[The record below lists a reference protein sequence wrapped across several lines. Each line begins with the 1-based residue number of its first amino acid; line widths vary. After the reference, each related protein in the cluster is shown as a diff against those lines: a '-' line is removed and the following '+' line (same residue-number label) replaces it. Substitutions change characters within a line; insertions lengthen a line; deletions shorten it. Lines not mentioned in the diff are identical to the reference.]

1 MASEEHRIRERL
13 WARAQVWREQHS
25 PEKASAGCPTR
36 RDLYHSP
43 NIPRTTARPTP
54 PAAPT
59 PKKTPSPGF
68 RDKPSGSLVRRLG
81 LGRID
86 DRGAGLGKKGKTAF
100 AAAYRGGEISRWL
113 RVDQNGSYPVVVFA
127 AAAADV
133 PLGRALPL
141 CFEGLSERCHPL
153 CLLARRGTLMLLAEH
168 PERAQVP
175 ACVEIK
181 ILRRVRRV
189 DLHAIDATPA
199 RWRGDAGSSP
209 LEHPTHWLISTQVP
223 ALLPRLA
230 GPLRA
235 ALADPDTD
243 VCGFALTVLAPLAE
257 LCGAALEQFL
267 DRLLP
272 PVARRCGGRGKLAA
286 AALDALRRV
295 EESCPGAGAKIRRKV
310 PAYR

>member
-13 WARAQVWREQHS
+13 WTRAQVWREQHS

-175 ACVEIK
+175 A
-181 ILRRVRRV
+181 
-189 DLHAIDATPA
+189 
-199 RWRGDAGSSP
+199 
-209 LEHPTHWLISTQVP
+209 
-223 ALLPRLA
+223 LLPRLA

-235 ALADPDTD
+235 ALADPDAD

>member
-1 MASEEHRIRERL
+1 M
-13 WARAQVWREQHS
+13 
-25 PEKASAGCPTR
+25 
-36 RDLYHSP
+36 
-43 NIPRTTARPTP
+43 
-54 PAAPT
+54 
-59 PKKTPSPGF
+59 
-68 RDKPSGSLVRRLG
+68 
-81 LGRID
+81 
-86 DRGAGLGKKGKTAF
+86 
-100 AAAYRGGEISRWL
+100 
-113 RVDQNGSYPVVVFA
+113 
-127 AAAADV
+127 
-133 PLGRALPL
+133 
-141 CFEGLSERCHPL
+141 
-153 CLLARRGTLMLLAEH
+153 
-168 PERAQVP
+168 
-175 ACVEIK
+175 
-181 ILRRVRRV
+181 
-189 DLHAIDATPA
+189 PA

-235 ALADPDTD
+235 ALADPDAD

>member
-43 NIPRTTARPTP
+43 NIPRTTAR
-54 PAAPT
+54 PT

-153 CLLARRGTLMLLAEH
+153 CLLR
-168 PERAQVP
+168 
-175 ACVEIK
+175 
-181 ILRRVRRV
+181 
-189 DLHAIDATPA
+189 
-199 RWRGDAGSSP
+199 
-209 LEHPTHWLISTQVP
+209 
-223 ALLPRLA
+223 
-230 GPLRA
+230 
-235 ALADPDTD
+235 
-243 VCGFALTVLAPLAE
+243 
-257 LCGAALEQFL
+257 GAA
-267 DRLLP
+267 RSCS
-272 PVARRCGGRGKLAA
+272 RRAPRA
-286 AALDALRRV
+286 
-295 EESCPGAGAKIRRKV
+295 GAGAGLCGNQNFTARSC
-310 PAYR
+310 

>member
-1 MASEEHRIRERL
+1 MVPALNDAPRGACVAARDNGVDKSAAAMDEPVTKPATPKPVN
-13 WARAQVWREQHS
+13 ARAPAKSRVES
-25 PEKASAGCPTR
+25 AKAV
-36 RDLYHSP
+36 
-43 NIPRTTARPTP
+43 TP
-54 PAAPT
+54 
-59 PKKTPSPGF
+59 
-68 RDKPSGSLVRRLG
+68 
-81 LGRID
+81 
-86 DRGAGLGKKGKTAF
+86 
-100 AAAYRGGEISRWL
+100 Y
-113 RVDQNGSYPVVVFA
+113 
-127 AAAADV
+127 
-133 PLGRALPL
+133 L
-141 CFEGLSERCHPL
+141 CGN
-153 CLLARRGTLMLLAEH
+153 
-168 PERAQVP
+168 
-175 ACVEIK
+175 
-181 ILRRVRRV
+181 
-189 DLHAIDATPA
+189 HAIDATPA

-235 ALADPDTD
+235 ALADPDAD

>member
-1 MASEEHRIRERL
+1 MWKSKCYGAFVLNHR
-13 WARAQVWREQHS
+13 
-25 PEKASAGCPTR
+25 
-36 RDLYHSP
+36 
-43 NIPRTTARPTP
+43 
-54 PAAPT
+54 
-59 PKKTPSPGF
+59 
-68 RDKPSGSLVRRLG
+68 
-81 LGRID
+81 
-86 DRGAGLGKKGKTAF
+86 
-100 AAAYRGGEISRWL
+100 
-113 RVDQNGSYPVVVFA
+113 VV
-127 AAAADV
+127 
-133 PLGRALPL
+133 
-141 CFEGLSERCHPL
+141 
-153 CLLARRGTLMLLAEH
+153 
-168 PERAQVP
+168 
-175 ACVEIK
+175 
-181 ILRRVRRV
+181 
-189 DLHAIDATPA
+189 LHAIDATPA

-235 ALADPDTD
+235 ALADPDAD

-295 EESCPGAGAKIRRKV
+295 EESCPRAGAKIRRKV

>member
-1 MASEEHRIRERL
+1 MRL
-13 WARAQVWREQHS
+13 AH
-25 PEKASAGCPTR
+25 
-36 RDLYHSP
+36 
-43 NIPRTTARPTP
+43 
-54 PAAPT
+54 
-59 PKKTPSPGF
+59 
-68 RDKPSGSLVRRLG
+68 
-81 LGRID
+81 
-86 DRGAGLGKKGKTAF
+86 
-100 AAAYRGGEISRWL
+100 
-113 RVDQNGSYPVVVFA
+113 
-127 AAAADV
+127 DV
-133 PLGRALPL
+133 
-141 CFEGLSERCHPL
+141 
-153 CLLARRGTLMLLAEH
+153 ARRRGRQLVGDEGEHHEVLRGVGERQRSRIGARVGDPRVVRDNVYPRGILAL
-168 PERAQVP
+168 A
-175 ACVEIK
+175 K
-181 ILRRVRRV
+181 LREPPRHRQPVWKSKFYGAFVLNRRV

-235 ALADPDTD
+235 ALADPDAD

>member
-1 MASEEHRIRERL
+1 MAHFEEEAEFCVEVTKADEAARRALCFLAADEELPSVKAER
-13 WARAQVWREQHS
+13 A
-25 PEKASAGCPTR
+25 
-36 RDLYHSP
+36 
-43 NIPRTTARPTP
+43 
-54 PAAPT
+54 
-59 PKKTPSPGF
+59 F
-68 RDKPSGSLVRRLG
+68 LVY
-81 LGRID
+81 GRD
-86 DRGAGLGKKGKTAF
+86 DRDV
-100 AAAYRGGEISRWL
+100 
-113 RVDQNGSYPVVVFA
+113 RV
-127 AAAADV
+127 
-133 PLGRALPL
+133 
-141 CFEGLSERCHPL
+141 
-153 CLLARRGTLMLLAEH
+153 
-168 PERAQVP
+168 
-175 ACVEIK
+175 CVEIK
-181 ILRRVRRV
+181 ILRRGRAVV
-189 DLHAIDATPA
+189 LHAIDATPA

-235 ALADPDTD
+235 ALADPDAD

>member
-181 ILRRVRRV
+181 VLRHVR
-189 DLHAIDATPA
+189 
-199 RWRGDAGSSP
+199 AGS
-209 LEHPTHWLISTQVP
+209 
-223 ALLPRLA
+223 PRRPPRHRRDA
-230 GPLRA
+230 CSMA
-235 ALADPDTD
+235 WWSS
-243 VCGFALTVLAPLAE
+243 FLT
-257 LCGAALEQFL
+257 
-267 DRLLP
+267 
-272 PVARRCGGRGKLAA
+272 ARRSQRGHVIAEKCT
-286 AALDALRRV
+286 RHT
-295 EESCPGAGAKIRRKV
+295 G
-310 PAYR
+310 

>member
-181 ILRRVRRV
+181 ILRRVR
-189 DLHAIDATPA
+189 AE
-199 RWRGDAGSSP
+199 SP
-209 LEHPTHWLISTQVP
+209 RR
-223 ALLPRLA
+223 LPRHRRDACSMAWRCRFLTDRPSQD
-230 GPLRA
+230 GRA
-235 ALADPDTD
+235 I
-243 VCGFALTVLAPLAE
+243 AE
-257 LCGAALEQFL
+257 N
-267 DRLLP
+267 
-272 PVARRCGGRGKLAA
+272 
-286 AALDALRRV
+286 
-295 EESCPGAGAKIRRKV
+295 SCNRHTG
-310 PAYR
+310 

>member
-181 ILRRVRRV
+181 ILRRVRAKSSRRPPRHRRDTGSMAWRHRSRASQNGRV
-189 DLHAIDATPA
+189 IADMLAVEVRRVSAGRGPHRRRGENADDK
-199 RWRGDAGSSP
+199 RSYSGRGDDASDARG
-209 LEHPTHWLISTQVP
+209 LGLLREQAR
-223 ALLPRLA
+223 ALLRGYSLQLA
-230 GPLRA
+230 H
-235 ALADPDTD
+235 
-243 VCGFALTVLAPLAE
+243 CSEF
-257 LCGAALEQFL
+257 
-267 DRLLP
+267 
-272 PVARRCGGRGKLAA
+272 
-286 AALDALRRV
+286 
-295 EESCPGAGAKIRRKV
+295 
-310 PAYR
+310 

>member
-43 NIPRTTARPTP
+43 NLPRTTARPTP

-181 ILRRVRRV
+181 VLRRVRAESSRRPPR
-189 DLHAIDATPA
+189 HRRDACSMA
-199 RWRGDAGSSP
+199 WRC
-209 LEHPTHWLISTQVP
+209 
-223 ALLPRLA
+223 R
-230 GPLRA
+230 
-235 ALADPDTD
+235 
-243 VCGFALTVLAPLAE
+243 F
-257 LCGAALEQFL
+257 
-267 DRLLP
+267 
-272 PVARRCGGRGKLAA
+272 LAA
-286 AALDALRRV
+286 RPSQDGRV
-295 EESCPGAGAKIRRKV
+295 IGEK
-310 PAYR
+310 

>member
-1 MASEEHRIRERL
+1 ML
-13 WARAQVWREQHS
+13 N
-25 PEKASAGCPTR
+25 R
-36 RDLYHSP
+36 R
-43 NIPRTTARPTP
+43 
-54 PAAPT
+54 
-59 PKKTPSPGF
+59 
-68 RDKPSGSLVRRLG
+68 
-81 LGRID
+81 
-86 DRGAGLGKKGKTAF
+86 
-100 AAAYRGGEISRWL
+100 
-113 RVDQNGSYPVVVFA
+113 VVV
-127 AAAADV
+127 
-133 PLGRALPL
+133 
-141 CFEGLSERCHPL
+141 
-153 CLLARRGTLMLLAEH
+153 
-168 PERAQVP
+168 
-175 ACVEIK
+175 
-181 ILRRVRRV
+181 
-189 DLHAIDATPA
+189 LHAIDATPA

-235 ALADPDTD
+235 ALADPDAD

>member
-1 MASEEHRIRERL
+1 MSMRVSSRVL
-13 WARAQVWREQHS
+13 LGQ
-25 PEKASAGCPTR
+25 R
-36 RDLYHSP
+36 RVQ
-43 NIPRTTARPTP
+43 
-54 PAAPT
+54 
-59 PKKTPSPGF
+59 G
-68 RDKPSGSLVRRLG
+68 RR
-81 LGRID
+81 
-86 DRGAGLGKKGKTAF
+86 
-100 AAAYRGGEISRWL
+100 
-113 RVDQNGSYPVVVFA
+113 VVVLDPSIVF
-127 AAAADV
+127 
-133 PLGRALPL
+133 GG
-141 CFEGLSERCHPL
+141 CFHFSD
-153 CLLARRGTLMLLAEH
+153 LLVEQLLET
-168 PERAQVP
+168 
-175 ACVEIK
+175 CVEIK
-181 ILRRVRRV
+181 ISRRV
-189 DLHAIDATPA
+189 HAIDATPA

-235 ALADPDTD
+235 ALADPDAD